1 MLHLLL
7 VEDHRSLATYTRKR
21 LEEEGYAVTVCFD
34 GGSGLR
40 TVETKHFDLVILD
53 IMLPHM
59 DGIQVTKRMR
69 LGNIRV
75 PILLLTGRD
84 TPQDVV
90 RGLDAGAD
98 DYLTK
103 PFSFDVLLARIR
115 ARTRPDRDTAAAVL
129 RFADLIVD
137 TTRHEAWRGT
147 RKLNLTPKEFSILE
161 CLVRSSNRV
170 VTRER
175 LAGAVWGEQGTSDN
189 NLDVF
194 IQSLRQKVESLGS
207 KSLIHTE
214 RGVGYRLMDGA

>member
-7 VEDHRSLATYTRKR
+7 IEDHRSLATYVRKR

-34 GGSGLR
+34 GASGLR
-40 TVETKHFDLVILD
+40 TVESKHFDLVILD
-53 IMLPHM
+53 IMLPFM

-69 LGNIRV
+69 LHNIRV
-75 PILLLTGRD
+75 PVLMLTGRD
-84 TPQDVV
+84 APQDVV
-90 RGLDAGAD
+90 SGLDAGAD

-103 PFSFDVLLARIR
+103 PFAFDVLLARIR
-115 ARTRPDRDTAAAVL
+115 ARTRPDHDSASAVF
-129 RFADLIVD
+129 RFADLTVD

-147 RKLNLTPKEFSILE
+147 RKLKLTPKEFSILE
-161 CLVRSSNRV
+161 CLVRSSNRI

-175 LAGAVWGEQGTSDN
+175 LADLVWGEHGTSDN
-189 NLDVF
+189 NLDVC
-194 IQSLRQKVESLGS
+194 IQSLRQKVEPLGS